1 MLDRN
6 GQKVTTRKASIGI
19 VMNRTWSGPREL
31 DEATKL
37 SSFEGGQMCHCT
49 CKDDDNSV
57 SEDEGAI
64 QVDGNVRNLS
74 QKGDH
79 LQEAER
85 VLGHEELLAIKKA
98 PSLFAASGLAGDEN
112 LQVETDCNNVVAW
125 FRQPSKTPNAFK
137 DLVLECL
144 TAHGKWF
151 YSKMVVLAM
160 LLWDHGKR

>member
-6 GQKVTTRKASIGI
+6 GQKVTTRSFENVATIC
-19 VMNRTWSGPREL
+19 WSFIRL

-85 VLGHEELLAIKKA
+85 VLGHE
-98 PSLFAASGLAGDEN
+98 GEN
-112 LQVETDCNNVVAW
+112 SRSPITCHQNRLREESRFENGIEW
-125 FRQPSKTPNAFK
+125 R
-137 DLVLECL
+137 
-144 TAHGKWF
+144 
-151 YSKMVVLAM
+151 
-160 LLWDHGKR
+160 